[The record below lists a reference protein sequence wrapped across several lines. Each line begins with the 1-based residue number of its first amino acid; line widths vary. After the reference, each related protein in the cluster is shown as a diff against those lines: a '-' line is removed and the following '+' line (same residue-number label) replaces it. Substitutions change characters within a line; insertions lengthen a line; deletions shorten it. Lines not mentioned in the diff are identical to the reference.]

1 MAIEKDL
8 RGGRNRAKV
17 YKQFTQLMKK
27 EVSRIVVGQE
37 RVLDGVLRGVLSKGH
52 VLLEGLPGI
61 AKTLI
66 TKAIAGV
73 SGCSFNRVQFTV
85 DLLPTDITGI
95 TSYDKNKGFFIVK
108 GPIFANFVLA
118 DEINRAP
125 PKTQS
130 ALLEAMQEKQVT
142 IGKETMMLE
151 EPFFVLANNNPIES
165 SGVYTLPEA
174 QLDRFL
180 FKILV
185 YYPEIEEE
193 IHILRQNM
201 TLRRFED
208 YNIKPVITPKRII
221 EMQDYTRDIFTSE
234 DVERYIVM
242 IVNATREPEKYK
254 IALGKYI
261 EYGSSPRASIG
272 LYIASKADALINGN
286 EFVKPHN
293 VKNIAYEVLRH
304 RILLNYEGQAE
315 GIKSDDVIKEIL
327 SKVPVP

>member
-1 MAIEKDL
+1 MVDT
-8 RGGRNRAKV
+8 RALQLSRDRART
-17 YKQFTQLMKK
+17 YKNLISQMKK
-27 EVSRIVVGQE
+27 EISKVVVGQG
-37 RVLDGVLRGVLSKGH
+37 RVIDGVLKGVLSNGH

-66 TKAIAGV
+66 TRAIAAV
-73 SGCSFNRVQFTV
+73 SGCSFNRIQFTV
-85 DLLPTDITGI
+85 DLLPTDILGI
-95 TSYDKNKGFFIVK
+95 TVYAKDKGFYIVK

-130 ALLEAMQEKQVT
+130 AMLEAMQEKQVT
-142 IGKETMMLE
+142 IGKETMKLV
-151 EPFFVLANNNPIES
+151 EPFFVLANNNPIET

-201 TLRRFED
+201 TLRKFED
-208 YNIKPVITPKRII
+208 YNISAVASPKRII
-221 EMQDYTRDIFTSE
+221 EMQEYTKELFVNEDI
-234 DVERYIVM
+234 ERYIVS

-254 IALGKYI
+254 VGLGKYI
-261 EYGSSPRASIG
+261 EYGASPRASIG
-272 LYIASKADALINGN
+272 LYIASKADALISGN
-286 EFVKPHN
+286 EYVKPHN
-293 VKNIAYEVLRH
+293 VKNIAHDVLRH
-304 RILLNYEGQAE
+304 RIILNYEGQAE
-315 GIKSDDVIKEIL
+315 GVKSDDVIKEIL
-327 SKVPVP
+327 SRVPVP

>member
-1 MAIEKDL
+1 
-8 RGGRNRAKV
+8 
-17 YKQFTQLMKK
+17 
-27 EVSRIVVGQE
+27 
-37 RVLDGVLRGVLSKGH
+37 
-52 VLLEGLPGI
+52 
-61 AKTLI
+61 
-66 TKAIAGV
+66 
-73 SGCSFNRVQFTV
+73 
-85 DLLPTDITGI
+85 
-95 TSYDKNKGFFIVK
+95 
-108 GPIFANFVLA
+108 
-118 DEINRAP
+118 
-125 PKTQS
+125 
-130 ALLEAMQEKQVT
+130 MQEKQVT